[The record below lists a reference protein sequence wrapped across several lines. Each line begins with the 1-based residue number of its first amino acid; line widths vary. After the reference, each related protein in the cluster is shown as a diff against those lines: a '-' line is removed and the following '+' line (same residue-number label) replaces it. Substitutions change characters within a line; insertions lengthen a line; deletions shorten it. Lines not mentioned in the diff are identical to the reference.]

1 VRSARE
7 GDSAAAAATA
17 ATVKN
22 ERVWY
27 DRWGRECRGEKDE
40 GSECGY
46 VGKGIG
52 EKQSISFWLWFETPD
67 DDDGGGELKK
77 RRKEK
82 VERET

>member
-1 VRSARE
+1 VQGKEILRLLLLLLLLLSKTSVC
-7 GDSAAAAATA
+7 GTIDG
-17 ATVKN
+17 
-22 ERVWY
+22 
-27 DRWGRECRGEKDE
+27 GRECRGEKDE